1 MKDSIDL
8 YDDNP
13 VLKCELYD
21 TLIEFGLYGTMPE
34 EGESNY
40 RDKMVLIQSL
50 APSIENSRNYIK
62 NASESGKAG
71 GKKTKYAGDDIVRAV
86 KEATK
91 RKNRVPTRQEVVD
104 VFAELT
110 GQTMNVRTF
119 SRRCKDEEKYK
130 ISQEVLRGTSET
142 SRTLVGTKGTLETQE
157 MSLGTRETL
166 GTLET
171 SGDMKDIL
179 RDMRDTNTWEF

>member
-71 GKKTKYAGDDIVRAV
+71 GKKTKYDGDDIVRAV
-86 KEATK
+86 QEATR
-91 RKNRVPTRQEVVD
+91 RKKKVPTRQEVVD
-104 VFAELT
+104 VFVELT
-110 GQTMNVRTF
+110 GQAMNARTF

-130 ISQEVLRGTSET
+130 ISQEVLRGT
-142 SRTLVGTKGTLETQE
+142 LAGTKGTSETKE
-157 MSLGTRETL
+157 MSP

-171 SGDMKDIL
+171 SETKEMSGDMKDIL

>member
-13 VLKCELYD
+13 TLKCELYD

-71 GKKTKYAGDDIVRAV
+71 GKKTKYDGDDIVRAV

-119 SRRCKDEEKYK
+119 SRRCKDEEKYR
-130 ISQEVLRGTSET
+130 ISQEVLRGTSG
-142 SRTLVGTKGTLETQE
+142 TLVGTSETLGTKE

-166 GTLET
+166 GTSET
-171 SGDMKDIL
+171 SRDIGDIL
-179 RDMRDTNTWEF
+179 RDTRDTNTWEF

>member
-62 NASESGKAG
+62 NASESGRTG
-71 GKKTKYAGDDIVRAV
+71 GKKTKYANDDIVRAV
-86 KEATK
+86 QEATK
-91 RKNRVPTRQEVVD
+91 RKNKVPTRQEVVD
-104 VFAELT
+104 VFTELT
-110 GQTMNVRTF
+110 GQTMNVKTF

-130 ISQEVLRGTSET
+130 ISQEVLRGTS
-142 SRTLVGTKGTLETQE
+142 GTKE
-157 MSLGTRETL
+157 MSPGTRETL
-166 GTLET
+166 GTLGT

>member
-71 GKKTKYAGDDIVRAV
+71 GKKTKYDGDDIVRAV

-119 SRRCKDEEKYK
+119 SRRCKDEEKYR
-130 ISQEVLRGTSET
+130 ISQEVLRGTSG
-142 SRTLVGTKGTLETQE
+142 TLGTKE

-166 GTLET
+166 GTSET
-171 SGDMKDIL
+171 SRDIGDIL
-179 RDMRDTNTWEF
+179 RDTRDTNTWEF

>member
-50 APSIENSRNYIK
+50 APSIKNSRNYIK

-71 GKKTKYAGDDIVRAV
+71 GKKTKYDGDDIIRAV
-86 KEATK
+86 QEATK

-119 SRRCKDEEKYK
+119 SRRCKDEEKYR

-142 SRTLVGTKGTLETQE
+142 LVGTKGTLETKE
-157 MSLGTRETL
+157 MSPGTRETL
-166 GTLET
+166 GTSET